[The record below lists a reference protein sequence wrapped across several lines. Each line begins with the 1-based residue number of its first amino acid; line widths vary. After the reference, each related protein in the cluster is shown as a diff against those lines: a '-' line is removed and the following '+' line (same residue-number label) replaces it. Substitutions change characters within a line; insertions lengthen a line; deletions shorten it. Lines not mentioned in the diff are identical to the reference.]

1 MEDFKNGPL
10 LTFRQGHGDHYT
22 GKKKECEGD
31 RERERE
37 RERFEYLCKWVR
49 FLRMWKCENLGVH
62 IFSLNTPLEE

>member
-1 MEDFKNGPL
+1 MTIVTGTAKKGVWH
-10 LTFRQGHGDHYT
+10 FRGQTETHQSR
-22 GKKKECEGD
+22 D

-37 RERFEYLCKWVR
+37 RERFEYLSKWVR